1 MTDVPGSDRSLL
13 ERLNALKP
21 STVNLDTSSK
31 SGPASSIEP
40 VKPLSRED
48 ALTERLKSLRNQS
61 DGTPRRASASDVAR
75 KDSGTS
81 DTIALP
87 SPDHAPQS
95 PSQSPSQPKPE
106 PKTLDTSIGI
116 PQVSIH
122 ENIDDTDPLLLAD
135 DQTLEELLADLESD
149 QQWLDEV
156 AAEEEE
162 HRRVTALLEELGK
175 SSSANPDSGD
185 AETSEAKEND
195 VDENSS
201 DDDSEGDHMTREADD
216 VLAKAVDEAEW
227 EKANEPPR
235 HQSRLDS
242 PAHNREASDQD
253 HATDKPTAARNKD
266 DPFNLPTVPSS
277 LQDQPSLAEQS
288 QEDADFAA
296 FITSRM
302 AALKVDTPPARTL
315 PSAPDSDVDAFGLP
329 TAPSFAPADRPAPGL
344 VKRVGYTDEDLKTWC
359 VVCLEDGAIKCLDCD
374 GDVYCARC
382 WKEMHVGP
390 SAGYDERGHRWEKFV
405 RGR

>member
-21 STVNLDTSSK
+21 STVNLDPSK
-31 SGPASSIEP
+31 SVPASNIEP
-40 VKPLSRED
+40 AKPLSRED

-61 DGTPRRASASDVAR
+61 ESTRRISTSEIAR
-75 KDSGTS
+75 KDS
-81 DTIALP
+81 DTLAP
-87 SPDHAPQS
+87 SSPDT
-95 PSQSPSQPKPE
+95 SQSPPLPNPKSPG
-106 PKTLDTSIGI
+106 TSVGA
-116 PQVSIH
+116 PQVSVD
-122 ENIDDTDPLLLAD
+122 EAIDSADSLLFTD

-175 SSSANPDSGD
+175 ASSPNPDSDDAKISKVEDDNGD
-185 AETSEAKEND
+185 GDN
-195 VDENSS
+195 S
-201 DDDSEGDHMTREADD
+201 DDDSEGEHMTREADN

-227 EKANEPPR
+227 EKANESPPY
-235 HQSRLDS
+235 QSRPDT
-242 PAHNREASDQD
+242 PVQNKDASGPD
-253 HATDKPTAARNKD
+253 HAADESTAAQSYTKK
-266 DPFNLPTVPSS
+266 DPFILPTVPLN
-277 LQDQPSLAEQS
+277 LQDQSDLAELS

-296 FITSRM
+296 SITSRM
-302 AALKVDTPPARTL
+302 AALKVKTPPPRTL

-329 TAPSFAPADRPAPGL
+329 AAPSFAPADRPAPGL
-344 VKRVGYTDEDLKTWC
+344 VKRAGYTDEDQKTWC
-359 VVCLEDGAIKCLDCD
+359 VVCLEDGAIRCVDCD

-382 WKEMHVGP
+382 WREMHVGP